1 MLLTPKPASVLTHE
15 QNILWSASELRKIL
29 VSQPVNDTA
38 PRKII
43 EAEGF
48 YASDVISIQEITPPA
63 STPRHVVRLLV
74 PIAPGY
80 YGASQPVW
88 DFAGVMALG
97 LDTPIGSLGLR
108 TPYFDSQLRHN
119 PTGVGSA
126 GVPGIIERK
135 LGGEP
140 EWSSTWSGASGGV
153 AEAYFVVNGPSP
165 GLWIKQTST
174 YNSAINRMVPGIW
187 TYEVSTQALLD
198 AAIAQPGTV
207 RL

>member
-15 QNILWSASELRKIL
+15 QNILWSTSELRKIL

-48 YASDVISIQEITPPA
+48 YASDVISIQEITPPE
-63 STPRHVVRLLV
+63 STPRHVVRLLM

-88 DFAGVMALG
+88 EFSGVLALG
-97 LDTPIGSLGLR
+97 TDTPIGLLGLK
-108 TPYFDSQLRHN
+108 TPHFDSRLRYN
-119 PTGVGSA
+119 PTGVGPA
-126 GVPGIIERK
+126 GTPGIIERK

-153 AEAYFVVNGPSP
+153 AEAYFVVSGPTS
-165 GLWIKQTST
+165 GLWIKQNAT
-174 YNSAINRMVPGIW
+174 YNGAINRMVPGIW
-187 TYEVSTQALLD
+187 TYAVSTQSLLD